1 MKLFEGVKY
10 RDSIEVD
17 ASAEDVFEWLCR
29 RSMDKE
35 SYKAWHP
42 DHVDVR
48 WIKGEPLQAGSIFYA
63 EENIRG
69 DLYKLKFKII
79 RIVPNREIR
88 YRILFP
94 LSLIA
99 TENAFIIEPK
109 GKNSCTFTAT
119 GGLRIPAWMF
129 RNIHKKHRY
138 KIEATQQHMKEEGEN
153 LKRALESQEK
163 S

>member
-1 MKLFEGVKY
+1 MGIFEGIKL
-10 RDSIEVD
+10 RDSIEVK
-17 ASAEDVFEWLCR
+17 ASAEQVFEWLCR

-42 DHVDVR
+42 DHADIR
-48 WIKGEPLQAGSIFYA
+48 WIKGEPLQVGSIFYA
-63 EENIRG
+63 EEYIHG

-79 RIVPNREIR
+79 KIVPNREIR

-94 LSLIA
+94 LSLIV
-99 TENAFIIEPK
+99 TGNAFIIEPI

-119 GGLRIPAWMF
+119 GGLRIPAWLF
-129 RNIHKKHRY
+129 RNIHKKHKY

-153 LKRALESQEK
+153 LKRALEGQDK

>member
-10 RDSIEVD
+10 RDSIEVN
-17 ASAEDVFEWLCR
+17 ASAEKVFEWLCR

-42 DHVDVR
+42 DHVDIR
-48 WIKGEPLQAGSIFYA
+48 WIKGEPLQAGSIFYG
-63 EENIRG
+63 EENIHG

-79 RIVPNREIR
+79 KIVPNREIR

-109 GKNSCTFTAT
+109 GKNRCTFTAT
-119 GGLRIPAWMF
+119 GGLRFPAWF
-129 RNIHKKHRY
+129 FKRIHKKHKY

-153 LKRALESQEK
+153 LKRALESQDK

>member
-1 MKLFEGVKY
+1 MKLFEGIKY
-10 RDSIEVD
+10 RDSIEVN
-17 ASAEDVFEWLCR
+17 ASAEEVFEWLCR

-42 DHVDVR
+42 DHVDIR
-48 WIKGEPLQAGSIFYA
+48 WIKGEPLQVGSILYA
-63 EENIRG
+63 EENIHG
-69 DLYKLKFKII
+69 DLYKLKFKIT

-99 TENAFIIEPK
+99 TGNAFIIEPK

-119 GGLRIPAWMF
+119 GGLRIPAWF
-129 RNIHKKHRY
+129 FKRIHKKHKY
-138 KIEATQQHMKEEGEN
+138 IIEATQQHMKEEGER
-153 LKRALESQEK
+153 LKRALESQNK

>member
-1 MKLFEGVKY
+1 
-10 RDSIEVD
+10 
-17 ASAEDVFEWLCR
+17 
-29 RSMDKE
+29 
-35 SYKAWHP
+35 
-42 DHVDVR
+42 
-48 WIKGEPLQAGSIFYA
+48 
-63 EENIRG
+63 
-69 DLYKLKFKII
+69 LYKLKFKIT

-119 GGLRIPAWMF
+119 GGLRFPAWLF
-129 RNIHKKHRY
+129 KRVHKKHKY
-138 KIEATQQHMKEEGEN
+138 KIEATEQHMKEEGEN
-153 LKRALESQEK
+153 LKRALESQNK